1 MGRRAV
7 GPASVLRGEI
17 WLADVGLQEAK
28 RFVIVSNNE
37 RNRSLRD
44 VLGVRMTTAPK
55 PSIASIVEFRSGQ
68 VSPERTFA
76 VADDIVPLRK
86 SDLIERVG
94 GLTLAQMQRVEAAI
108 RAALALD

>member
-7 GPASVLRGEI
+7 GPPSVLRGEI
-17 WLADVGLQEAK
+17 WLADVGLAEAK

-55 PSIASIVEFRSGQ
+55 PSLPSIVEFRSGQ
-68 VSPERTFA
+68 VSAERSFA

-94 GLTLAQMQRVEAAI
+94 GLTLGQMHRLEAAI

>member
-17 WLADVGLQEAK
+17 WLADVGLAEAK
-28 RFVIVSNNE
+28 RFVIVTNNE

-44 VLGVRMTTAPK
+44 VLGVRMTTAQK
-55 PSIASIVEFRSGQ
+55 PSLPSIVEFRSGQ
-68 VSPERTFA
+68 VSAERSFA

-94 GLTLAQMQRVEAAI
+94 GLTLGQMKRVEAAI

>member
-17 WLADVGLQEAK
+17 WLADIGLDEAK

-37 RNRSLRD
+37 RNRTLRD
-44 VLGVRMTTAPK
+44 VLGVRMTTALK

-68 VSPERTFA
+68 GSAERSFT

-94 GLTLAQMQRVEAAI
+94 GVTLAQMKRVEAAI